1 MNTDGAML
9 IEGSLTTVHDSA
21 VHALG
26 TIVRDSSMNQY
37 VFGKGVAGTAAGYAV
52 SFDEAWATAL
62 IAIDGSNKGKVG
74 IAQAA
79 ILANQYGWYLIEGEG
94 DIYADTDV
102 ADNALV
108 YSADTAGQVNDD
120 SSSETQLK
128 GLVFRAARTGAGLV
142 SCEIHNGTIGIA

>member
-9 IEGSLTTVHDSA
+9 IEGDLTTVHTSA
-21 VHALG
+21 VHKPG
-26 TIVRDSSMNQY
+26 TIVRDANMNQY
-37 VFGKGVAGTAAGYAV
+37 VFGKGVTGGAAGYAV
-52 SFDEAWATAL
+52 SFDESWNSAL

-74 IAQAA
+74 IMQAA
-79 ILANQYGWYLIEGEG
+79 LIADTYGWFLIEGEG

-142 SCEIHNGTIGIA
+142 SVEIHNGTIGIA